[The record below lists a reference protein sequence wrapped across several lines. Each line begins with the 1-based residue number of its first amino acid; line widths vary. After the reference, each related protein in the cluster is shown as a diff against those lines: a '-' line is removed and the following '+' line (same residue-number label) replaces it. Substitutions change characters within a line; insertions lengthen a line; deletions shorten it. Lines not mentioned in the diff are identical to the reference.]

1 MLMMA
6 NVKSSN
12 PQAANGKEME
22 IILAVVL
29 GGVSVTGGKGSV
41 WGSIIG
47 VLFYGVLS
55 AGFTQLNLSTYV
67 QWVIMGVIM
76 VTALSLD
83 VLKERGIKLWKK
95 K

>member
-1 MLMMA
+1 
-6 NVKSSN
+6 
-12 PQAANGKEME
+12 ME

-76 VTALSLD
+76 VTALSID

>member
-1 MLMMA
+1 MKQRGEGTTFDFRALLEKQ
-6 NVKSSN
+6 NRTR
-12 PQAANGKEME
+12 
-22 IILAVVL
+22 LAVVL

-67 QWVIMGVIM
+67 QWVIMGLIM

>member
-1 MLMMA
+1 METSWLWCW
-6 NVKSSN
+6 
-12 PQAANGKEME
+12 AAYPSP
-22 IILAVVL
+22 AC
-29 GGVSVTGGKGSV
+29 KGSV

-76 VTALSLD
+76 VTALSID

>member
-1 MLMMA
+1 MA
-6 NVKSSN
+6 VN
-12 PQAANGKEME
+12 
-22 IILAVVL
+22 
-29 GGVSVTGGKGSV
+29 GGKGSV

-76 VTALSLD
+76 VTALSID